1 LEVLIELLRVLEAF
15 KHIVA
20 GDEALGTSI
29 NGIGKLEL
37 LSLVIDPKLT
47 LIQLIVELIENQRDQ
62 FCVLVADIAQAKTCL
77 SQVLR
82 SEELVSTKPELKIV
96 NQLLHPPALVKLNCR
111 IVSMNTTFVASGSHS
126 GPNVGKSLHCSLR
139 VKSTVS

>member
-29 NGIGKLEL
+29 YGIGKLEL

-47 LIQLIVELIENQRDQ
+47 LIQLIVELIEN
-62 FCVLVADIAQAKTCL
+62 
-77 SQVLR
+77 
-82 SEELVSTKPELKIV
+82 
-96 NQLLHPPALVKLNCR
+96 
-111 IVSMNTTFVASGSHS
+111 
-126 GPNVGKSLHCSLR
+126 
-139 VKSTVS
+139 